1 MKKKLWL
8 EKEEARQKKIDE
20 ALKKKQEEKAAALA
34 KSDATL
40 LKDVKEEVKQISA
53 ALDSGKP
60 VIEEPQKKA
69 EA

>member
-34 KSDATL
+34 KSDAAL